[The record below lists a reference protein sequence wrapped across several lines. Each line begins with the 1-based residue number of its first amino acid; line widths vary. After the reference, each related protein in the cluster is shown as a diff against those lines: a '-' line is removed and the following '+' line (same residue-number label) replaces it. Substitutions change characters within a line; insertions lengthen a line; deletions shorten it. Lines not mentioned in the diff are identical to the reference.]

1 MAFTS
6 TETAASER
14 HRARRGDRM
23 TPPTVGP
30 WELDGEGVTV
40 AELKWV
46 PGGEPWR
53 ACISGAITAP
63 LTSRLEPVAPETH
76 EANARLL
83 AASWSLLAAASR
95 LLNLDVQ
102 ARACFTSSDDQRDT
116 VDALQALAAA
126 VDDAGGRI

>member
-1 MAFTS
+1 
-6 TETAASER
+6 
-14 HRARRGDRM
+14 M

-46 PGGEPWR
+46 PGGEPY
-53 ACISGAITAP
+53 AITAP

>member
-1 MAFTS
+1 
-6 TETAASER
+6 
-14 HRARRGDRM
+14 M

-46 PGGEPWR
+46 PGGEPY
-53 ACISGAITAP
+53 AKSGYVSSVTAP